1 VTNKYLTRQCRH
13 MSYVNI
19 GGFVRGKSSRCSS
32 NTNHCHLQV
41 ISADTRKLEQ
51 SLVEQVVY
59 CTSSLECLINMC
71 RSPGQQEGLDIAD
84 MLATRRKFDLRSQ
97 EAALS
102 LTVMIFPRG
111 KFERRNLINAM
122 DNALRV

>member
-1 VTNKYLTRQCRH
+1 
-13 MSYVNI
+13 
-19 GGFVRGKSSRCSS
+19 
-32 NTNHCHLQV
+32 
-41 ISADTRKLEQ
+41 
-51 SLVEQVVY
+51 
-59 CTSSLECLINMC
+59 MC